1 MSSPDT
7 RLPDDDAG
15 AVGVG
20 GRLGAVGA
28 SGLAQDGADVI
39 GDGVLADEQAGTDLT
54 VGQALA
60 NASRHLGLAWQP
72 GRQGSVAG
80 GSPRRRAPGHAD
92 SCRQLIGALAEIG
105 GRRDLSRAC
114 GRLPNRRGPPP
125 SKVVSCC
132 ARPVPARPGSGDRRR
147 RAAGTARPNRESVG
161 RAEADR
167 ECRHQV
173 AAVEWK
179 ELGGEYVGAVR
190 VAEGEAGLGEKH
202 QAGRPIESLATAANE
217 SGLS

>member
-1 MSSPDT
+1 MAVRGVERLAMPILAASSSARWP
-7 RLPDDDAG
+7 R
-15 AVGVG
+15 
-20 GRLGAVGA
+20 
-28 SGLAQDGADVI
+28 
-39 GDGVLADEQAGTDLT
+39 
-54 VGQALA
+54 
-60 NASRHLGLAWQP
+60 
-72 GRQGSVAG
+72 SVACR
-80 GSPRRRAPGHAD
+80 GSPRA
-92 SCRQLIGALAEIG
+92 AE
-105 GRRDLSRAC
+105 
-114 GRLPNRRGPPP
+114 RLPNRRGPPP

-147 RAAGTARPNRESVG
+147 RAAGTARPTTEQSVG

-202 QAGRPIESLATAANE
+202 QAGRPHRVPGDGRERVGAELIELCLASSSMPSSAYSAARPGRQTGGGSADRASNSSTGVTSASLPWARRIAHICTP
-217 SGLS
+217 